1 MNKIS
6 AEELFKIAYKNFEKK
21 NFKKSIELFEKL
33 VTVYPEN
40 LSILRNLAQAYA
52 FSGKLESAE
61 MTVKKI
67 ININENEPFA
77 YQFLATLLKDQ
88 DKIDEMQKLVDKA
101 IEKKLINNKWKIQ
114 KELVFPKIPKNKS
127 EINIFREKISK
138 KLSEILN
145 EDFQERLNYDDDEVI
160 TPPHFELSYN
170 DHNNLELNK
179 KNVLAIKKLFNLK
192 DINQDYSKEIHGK
205 IKIGII
211 SEFLTD
217 HTIGRLYKNLIL
229 SLDTN
234 KFDISIF
241 HSKKTR
247 PGKIFNEF
255 KNFEEKKKIKNL
267 SLPVKLSEKIEKIKN
282 ENFDV
287 LFYPDIGMSIEFYY
301 LSLIRLA
308 KYQLMTFGHPET
320 TGSKSIDHYLI
331 SKKVINQNTQ
341 KYFSENLLVMET
353 MPMIFEKPIE
363 APTLSKSELSKR
375 NIYSCPQS
383 LFKIHPDFDEI
394 IFKIQNLDPKSEIYL
409 IKDKGN
415 IYYKKLLERF
425 RNNKNFVE
433 KKIHFFDSMNLKE
446 YLRNLGK
453 SSVLLDPLYYGAGN
467 SFFESMVYGTPTITL
482 PTDHI
487 KSRLVLGAYKQM
499 EVSDAPIANSVDEYI
514 KLAIEYANSN
524 KLFEIKERYRKA
536 AESKLFNTRQAGVEF
551 NQLILNLF
559 KKAN

>member
-6 AEELFKIAYKNFEKK
+6 AEELFKIAFKNFEKK
-21 NFKKSIELFEKL
+21 NFKKSVELFEKL

-52 FSGKLESAE
+52 FSGNLESAE

-127 EINIFREKISK
+127 EINTFREKILK

-145 EDFQERLNYDDDEVI
+145 EDFQERLSYDDDEVI
-160 TPPHFELSYN
+160 IPPHFELSYN

-179 KNVLAIKKLFNLK
+179 KNVLALKKLFNLR
-192 DINQDYSKEIHGK
+192 DSNQDYSKEIHGK

-234 KFDISIF
+234 KFDIFVF

-255 KNFEEKKKIKNL
+255 KDFEAKKK
-267 SLPVKLSEKIEKIKN
+267 
-282 ENFDV
+282 
-287 LFYPDIGMSIEFYY
+287 
-301 LSLIRLA
+301 
-308 KYQLMTFGHPET
+308 
-320 TGSKSIDHYLI
+320 
-331 SKKVINQNTQ
+331 
-341 KYFSENLLVMET
+341 
-353 MPMIFEKPIE
+353 
-363 APTLSKSELSKR
+363 
-375 NIYSCPQS
+375 
-383 LFKIHPDFDEI
+383 FK
-394 IFKIQNLDPKSEIYL
+394 
-409 IKDKGN
+409 
-415 IYYKKLLERF
+415 
-425 RNNKNFVE
+425 
-433 KKIHFFDSMNLKE
+433 
-446 YLRNLGK
+446 
-453 SSVLLDPLYYGAGN
+453 
-467 SFFESMVYGTPTITL
+467 T
-482 PTDHI
+482 
-487 KSRLVLGAYKQM
+487 
-499 EVSDAPIANSVDEYI
+499 
-514 KLAIEYANSN
+514 
-524 KLFEIKERYRKA
+524 
-536 AESKLFNTRQAGVEF
+536 
-551 NQLILNLF
+551 
-559 KKAN
+559 